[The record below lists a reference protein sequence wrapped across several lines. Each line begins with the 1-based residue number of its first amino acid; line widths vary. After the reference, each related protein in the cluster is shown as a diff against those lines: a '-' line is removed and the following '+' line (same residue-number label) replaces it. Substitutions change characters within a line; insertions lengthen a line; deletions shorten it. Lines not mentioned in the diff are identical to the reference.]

1 MWVYP
6 DLFVFFFKKNTP
18 LATSFSANLYSSFTM
33 TPCMKRKPNPNV
45 HDERE
50 MCAPELTPPAR
61 GPRRRDAEP
70 ERALE
75 VAIDRTSSLSRTLG
89 LGCRLV
95 QSIRY
100 CPAPAA
106 VRRPDQRARSSRPP
120 HPSRGRSWSRMQS
133 TADMFEPSPNL
144 VHCTRFFFV
153 FSLFFRKKSRL
164 DFKKI

>member
-1 MWVYP
+1 
-6 DLFVFFFKKNTP
+6 
-18 LATSFSANLYSSFTM
+18 M
-33 TPCMKRKPNPNV
+33 TPCMKRQPNPNV

-50 MCAPELTPPAR
+50 MCPPELTSPAR
-61 GPRRRDAEP
+61 GPR
-70 ERALE
+70 RALE
-75 VAIDRTSSLSRTLG
+75 VAIDRTSALSLSRTLG

-100 CPAPAA
+100 RPAPAA

-144 VHCTRFFFV
+144 VHCTYTPPPNADY
-153 FSLFFRKKSRL
+153 LISRAL
-164 DFKKI
+164 SV